1 MIHVVEWRVMDVF
14 FLHSSCYLF
23 FIFLIAGLG
32 IDSDFEPVEGRWRA
46 RKDEQ
51 CGRNGAR
58 CGQPWDPL

>member
-1 MIHVVEWRVMDVF
+1 MFF